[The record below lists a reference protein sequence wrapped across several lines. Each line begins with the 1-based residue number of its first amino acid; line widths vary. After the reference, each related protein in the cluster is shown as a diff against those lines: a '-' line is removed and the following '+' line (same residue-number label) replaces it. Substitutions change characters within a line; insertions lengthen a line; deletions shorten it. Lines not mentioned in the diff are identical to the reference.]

1 MKNNLF
7 DAIRLQCERKGL
19 NNELKQLKSAA
30 DELNRRAQINPM
42 GQVQI
47 PMTELRSVIN
57 ESGATLINGYE
68 VTPTANIITRSRFL
82 EGLQANAL
90 YPIFRTNPSYWANEE
105 QGDQDITHVM
115 LQPHRMFSELTYD
128 LTLILST
135 DSSIQKALTEDLV
148 NNIYAK
154 VEATMLSDSDETN
167 GNPKGLFNFI
177 TPTTADTLSI
187 NVFAVM
193 EKNFFASGAKQP
205 IYIFSP
211 SAFAK
216 VKATFKELFINGKF
230 NDIEY
235 VVTAN
240 MQSDYILLCDL
251 NYLLVG
257 LFGAL
262 DVVVDDVTKKRE
274 GKVRLICNSYWDWN
288 ITNANAFQAIHIT
301 SE

>member
-30 DELNRRAQINPM
+30 DELNKRAQINPM
-42 GQVQI
+42 GQIQL
-47 PMTELRSVIN
+47 PMHELRGVIADLA
-57 ESGATLINGYE
+57 STKVNGYE
-68 VTPTANIITRSRFL
+68 VTPTVNVITRARYL
-82 EGLQANAL
+82 EGLSANAL
-90 YPIFRTNPSYWANEE
+90 YPIFRTNPSYWANE
-105 QGDQDITHVM
+105 QQSDQDITHVM
-115 LQPHRMFSELTYD
+115 LTPHRMFSELTYD
-128 LTLILST
+128 LALILST
-135 DSSIQKALTEDLV
+135 DASIQKALTEDLV

-154 VEATMLSDSDETN
+154 VESTLLSDSDTTN
-167 GNPKGLFNFI
+167 GNPKGLFSMI
-177 TPTTADTLSI
+177 TPTETTALTS
-187 NVFAVM
+187 NVFASA
-193 EKNFFASGAKQP
+193 EKNFYSSGAKQP
-205 IYIFSP
+205 LYIFSP
-211 SAFAK
+211 SAFEQA
-216 VKATFKELFINGKF
+216 KATFKELFINGKF
-230 NDIEY
+230 NDIDY
-235 VVTAN
+235 IVTNN
-240 MQSDYILLCDL
+240 MADDYILLCDL

>member
-82 EGLQANAL
+82 EGLQANVL
-90 YPIFRTNPSYWANEE
+90 YPIFKTNPSYWANEQ
-105 QGDQDITHVM
+105 QGNQDITHVM
-115 LQPHRMFSELTYD
+115 LSPHRMFSELTYD
-128 LTLILST
+128 LALILST

-154 VEATMLSDSDETN
+154 VESTLLSDSDTTN
-167 GNPKGLFNFI
+167 GNPLGLFSML
-177 TPTTADTLSI
+177 TPTETTALTI
-187 NVFAVM
+187 NVFASA
-193 EKNFFASGAKQP
+193 EKNFYSSGAKTP
-205 IYIFSP
+205 LYIFSP

-230 NDIEY
+230 NDIDY
-235 VVTAN
+235 IVTNN

-251 NYLLVG
+251 SHLLVS

-262 DVVVDDVTKKRE
+262 DVVVDDVTQKRE

-288 ITNANAFQAIHIT
+288 VTNDGAFQAIKL
-301 SE
+301 SN

>member
-57 ESGATLINGYE
+57 ESGATKIIGYE
-68 VTPTANIITRSRFL
+68 VTPSANIITRARYL
-82 EGLQANAL
+82 EGLSANAL
-90 YPIFRTNPSYWANEE
+90 YPIFRTNPSYWANEQ
-105 QGDQDITHVM
+105 QGNQDITHVM
-115 LQPHRMFSELTYD
+115 LSPHRMFSELTYD

-148 NNIYAK
+148 NNIYEK
-154 VEATMLSDSDETN
+154 VESTLLSDSDTTN
-167 GNPKGLFNFI
+167 GNPKGLFNI
-177 TPTTADTLSI
+177 LSATTADTLTI
-187 NVFAVM
+187 NVFANA
-193 EKNFFASGAKQP
+193 EKDFFASGAKQP

-216 VKATFKELFINGKF
+216 AKETLKELFSNGRF
-230 NDIEY
+230 NDVEY
-235 VVTAN
+235 VVTN
-240 MQSDYILLCDL
+240 TIQDNYILLGDL

-288 ITNANAFQAIHIT
+288 ITNQGAFQAIKL
-301 SE
+301 SA

>member
-82 EGLQANAL
+82 EGLQANVL
-90 YPIFRTNPSYWANEE
+90 YPIFKTNPSYWANEQ
-105 QGDQDITHVM
+105 QGNQDITHVM
-115 LQPHRMFSELTYD
+115 LSPHRMFSELTYD
-128 LTLILST
+128 LALILST

-154 VEATMLSDSDETN
+154 VESTLLSDSDTTN
-167 GNPKGLFNFI
+167 GNPKGLFNI
-177 TPTTADTLSI
+177 LSATTADTLTI
-187 NVFAVM
+187 NVFANA
-193 EKNFFASGAKQP
+193 EKDFFASGAKQP

-216 VKATFKELFINGKF
+216 AKETLKELFSNGRF
-230 NDIEY
+230 NDVEY
-235 VVTAN
+235 VVTN
-240 MQSDYILLCDL
+240 TIQDNYILLGDL

-288 ITNANAFQAIHIT
+288 ITNQGAFQAIKL
-301 SE
+301 SA